1 MDSEENVKRVF
12 RKCVEKILIYSITQK
27 VEFRSSNTYDNK
39 LNTDSIDQLIDIYT
53 DGYVKIYKKYFRYN
67 LSEEKYTDVMNKF
80 IRKIGIVRIMYD
92 NNRDDIEKIIEKSIN
107 QLRNNISNLEE
118 VGTCCFCQGECNPM
132 SQSCG
137 QCARGVSGI
146 ALGIYSPKHLE
157 QFM

>member
-1 MDSEENVKRVF
+1 MKRVF

-67 LSEEKYTDVMNKF
+67 IDEDNYTNIMNKF

-92 NNRDDIEKIIEKSIN
+92 NNRDDIEKIIKKSIN
-107 QLRNNISNLEE
+107 QLTNNISNLE

-137 QCARGVSGI
+137 QCARGGGI
-146 ALGIYSPKHLE
+146 CNSVLS
-157 QFM
+157 